1 MKDFCLNTI
10 TNQIVM
16 TRKLVDKQVRINLY
30 PFKRSPFMIEAFQVA
45 AKEQAW
51 EDAEILLVVNQTNGL
66 SLDGKYEVLLR
77 YVHAFAE
84 ESEFTQEDVL
94 FMCDHLNHPTHY
106 LVQKPKE
113 DWDEYDWSN
122 YRSLKRKATSRI
134 RRVFALFSESVE
146 EKDKYDVESP
156 PSIHYDTMEEAL
168 EAVPVGQESITN
180 IYPLWIKE

>member
-1 MKDFCLNTI
+1 
-10 TNQIVM
+10 M

-30 PFKRSPFMIEAFQVA
+30 PFKRSPFMVEAFKTAAQEQGWEESEITLVA
-45 AKEQAW
+45 
-51 EDAEILLVVNQTNGL
+51 NQTNGL

-77 YVHAFAE
+77 YCHDFAV

-94 FMCDHLNHPTHY
+94 FMCDHLNNPTHY
-106 LVQKPKE
+106 LAQKPID

-122 YRSLKRKATSRI
+122 YRSLKRKATTRI
-134 RRVFALFSESVE
+134 RRVFALFTGSVK
-146 EKDKYDVESP
+146 EKDKYVVETP